1 MPINP
6 EVLSAIGGN
15 GLTAGD
21 YAGMTPEQ
29 IAMVAGQG
37 QKDRQIMLGTVMDMS
52 QQELAERKQAQEE
65 MQQDRMF
72 KMMQRQEARAEFQ
85 TMHSAMFDQ
94 MKYALDKK
102 RLGLEAQQTQA
113 ALANSGLEREKL
125 TLQLDE
131 LKRQKETLG
140 KMQDKYLE
148 MPGYTDEK
156 GNPLKMSIGELYAM
170 GALDKAIDAGLKKAY
185 YDKASGGSKVV
196 ELREYMAKTAQ
207 EMGASE
213 LAVQRIKLMG
223 PEAVKGM
230 NKSTVLSLHMK
241 NNPLFSTMSPE
252 EKQKIIDK
260 DLAMIDML
268 KVDLASTL
276 ADEGMVYGAD
286 TPGGKAPSPKTLE
299 QIMMED

>member
-1 MPINP
+1 MPIKP
-6 EVLSAIGGN
+6 EVIQAIGGN

-21 YAGMTPEQ
+21 YAGLTPEQ

-52 QQELAERKQAQEE
+52 QQELAERKQTQEE
-65 MQQDRMF
+65 IQQDRMF

-113 ALANSGLEREKL
+113 TLANAELEREKL
-125 TLQLDE
+125 TLQLGE
-131 LKRQKETLG
+131 LKQQKDILG

-170 GALDKAIDAGLKKAY
+170 GALDKAIDAGLKNAY

-196 ELREYMAKTAQ
+196 ELREYMARTAKD
-207 EMGASE
+207 MGASE
-213 LAVQRIKLMG
+213 LAIQRIKLMG

-230 NKSTVLSLHMK
+230 NKSTILALHMK
-241 NNPLFSTMSPE
+241 NNPLFGTMSPE
-252 EKQKIIDK
+252 EKQRIVDK

-268 KVDLASTL
+268 KIDLASEL
-276 ADEGMVYGAD
+276 GEGGLFDGANV
-286 TPGGKAPSPKTLE
+286 PGGKPPQAKTLE
-299 QIMMED
+299 DYMLED